1 VTAKQLQA
9 AAVREAAMQ
18 DAYVAAFEADL
29 AALITR
35 LMRRLRTEL
44 VDWDTDEE
52 GRLVAQL
59 GNLGRAITFRKQL
72 AQWLEQEGFSR
83 LAARVLDEPLDRL
96 AESVLRTNAIA
107 GQAARLGPAGI
118 DVLAAFKELRLADL
132 LELGPSLARK
142 LAAVALEGVIGLR
155 PVDALVQD
163 FADVAGLTARQA
175 RTIYDTAVSTFT
187 RQVEQLHAT
196 GEDDELFV
204 YVGAADSRMREF
216 CRQRVGKVFDREQID
231 AMDNG
236 QLPNV
241 FLSGGGYN
249 CRHTW
254 KRVSVLDEELIAL
267 HDSGKRVP
275 EIAAQLER
283 MAA

>member
-1 VTAKQLQA
+1 MSFKQLQA

-29 AALITR
+29 AALVKR

-44 VDWDTDEE
+44 ADWDVDEDD
-52 GRLVAQL
+52 RLVSQL
-59 GNLGRAITFRKQL
+59 GNLGRALNFRKQL
-72 AQWLEQEGFSR
+72 AQWLEEEGFSK

-107 GQAARLGPAGI
+107 GQAARLGPAGL
-118 DVLAAFKELRLADL
+118 DVLSAFKALRLADL
-132 LELGPSLARK
+132 LELGPSLGRK

-155 PVDALVQD
+155 PVDSLVQD
-163 FADVAGLTARQA
+163 FADVAGLTQRQA
-175 RTIYDTAVSTFT
+175 RTLYDTAVSTYT
-187 RQVEQLHAT
+187 RQVEQLHAS
-196 GEDDELFV
+196 GEDDELYV
-204 YVGAADSRMREF
+204 YVGPADARMREF
-216 CRQRVGKVFDREQID
+216 CEDRVGKVYDRKAID

-254 KRVSVLDEELIAL
+254 KRVSRLDDELIAL
-267 HDSGKRVP
+267 AESHKRVP
-275 EIAAQLER
+275 EVQAQLER
-283 MAA
+283 IAA